1 MPALFL
7 LTAAALAQAAAAQAP
22 DTDIY
27 LAPLRTRAGWVAI
40 GEARN
45 ITSRAGYDNQPHFTA
60 DGRAILYTARMD
72 DAQTDIFRY
81 DLRSQ
86 KSTRLTQTSES
97 EYSPTP
103 ATRGFSVIRVE
114 RDSAQ
119 RLWRFDSDGKGPA
132 LLLPGVQP
140 VGYHAWIDARWLAL
154 FVLGSPATLQLAD
167 LRNGRAEVLAKDIG
181 RAIQKIPRWNG
192 VSYVQ
197 RLADSVLWVRRLDR
211 DRTIHAIAKLPAGGE
226 YHAWTPRRVLLA
238 TAGSRLLEW
247 TAIDGGT
254 WRQVAD
260 FTPLGL
266 RVSRIAVS
274 PNGEWIALVGE
285 RVRTGGGTDE

>member
-1 MPALFL
+1 MPALL
-7 LTAAALAQAAAAQAP
+7 LLAAVAVAQAAAAQTP

-27 LAPLRTRAGWVAI
+27 LVPLLVRDGWVAV
-40 GEARN
+40 GQARN
-45 ITSRAGYDNQPHFTA
+45 ITGRAGYDNQPHFTA
-60 DGRAILYTARMD
+60 DGRAILYTARLG

-86 KSTRLTQTSES
+86 KNTRLTQTSES

-103 ATRGFSVIRVE
+103 SNRGFSVIRVE

-119 RLWRFDSDGKGPA
+119 RLWRFDSEGNHPA
-132 LLLPGVQP
+132 LLLAGVRP
-140 VGYHAWIDARWLAL
+140 VGYHAWLDPQRLVL

-167 LRNGRAEVLAKDIG
+167 LRNGQAEVVARDIG
-181 RAIQKIPRWNG
+181 RSIQKIPRWNG

-197 RLADSVLWVRRLDR
+197 RQDSVLWVRRLDR
-211 DRTIHAIAKLPAGGE
+211 DRTIHAIAQLPPGGE
-226 YHAWTPRRVLLA
+226 YHAWTPRRALLA

-247 TAIDGGT
+247 TPMKGGT

-266 RVSRIAVS
+266 RVSRLAVS

-285 RVRTGGGTDE
+285 RVSSGGGIDE